1 MRHPIA
7 ENPSEKGPAGQGW
20 TKFEHEEMFRIN
32 SDAGFP
38 TIVSRRPKDTAI
50 KADLVD
56 AASLLGAGVPILV
69 TSPPALGCYR

>member
-20 TKFEHEEMFRIN
+20 TKFEDEKMFPIN
-32 SDAGFP
+32 SGGGFP
-38 TIVSRRPKDTAI
+38 TIVRRRRKDTAI

-56 AASLLGAGVPILV
+56 AASLLDGGFPI
-69 TSPPALGCYR
+69 